1 MALKVLQKKPRKII
15 INYEWNTGG
24 VLVKFGR
31 VPRMDALDR
40 MRLQGEI
47 GNWKMCLASQELTE
61 GEREVTQK
69 LIDDAEEALR
79 TGVIPEYKP
88 PWAAA

>member
-1 MALKVLQKKPRKII
+1 
-15 INYEWNTGG
+15 
-24 VLVKFGR
+24 
-31 VPRMDALDR
+31 MDDAER

-47 GNWKMCLASQELTE
+47 ANWRACLNQPELTD
-61 GEREVTQK
+61 GERQVTQK

-88 PWAAA
+88 TWAGE